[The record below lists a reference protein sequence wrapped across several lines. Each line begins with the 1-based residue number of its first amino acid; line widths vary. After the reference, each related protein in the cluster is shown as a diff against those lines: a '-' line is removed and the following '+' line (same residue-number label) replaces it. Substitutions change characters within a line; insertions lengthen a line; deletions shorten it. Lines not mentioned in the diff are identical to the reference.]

1 MKAGEIKTEVRL
13 GRTAT
18 EGKRGREKKRERE
31 RENDSLDP
39 TRTEH
44 NRFNCCTS
52 QEVQDEE

>member
-13 GRTAT
+13 GRRAT
-18 EGKRGREKKRERE
+18 EEKRGREKK
-31 RENDSLDP
+31 NDSLDP

-52 QEVQDEE
+52 QEVQDEEREQLMY